1 MKRQL
6 RIFVGFFCV
15 FTLILVF
22 MAPMA
27 FSDKVL
33 EIKKFKVNK
42 VNTHQLTKGPRGP
55 GKGQEWSELTVT
67 FYSKPKWVNEVTI
80 KYFVLMKG
88 KEGNILSGE
97 VTYVNVPSGKNVS
110 SLFMHYTT
118 LARYGKIEA
127 VHCELWAKGAVRDK
141 NDWPK
146 KPGKKWWEMKA
157 PVKGLLMN
165 KLQTPFIVASKYLGL
180 SIKVE

>member
-6 RIFVGFFCV
+6 RIFAGFFCV

-27 FSDKVL
+27 FSDKAMN
-33 EIKKFKVNK
+33 IIKFKVNK
-42 VNTHQLTKGPRGP
+42 VSTTNLTQGGRSP
-55 GKGQEWSELTVT
+55 GKGEQWSELTVT
-67 FYSKPKWVNEVTI
+67 FNSKPKWVNEVTV

-97 VTYVNVPSGKNVS
+97 ITYVNVPSGKNVS

-127 VHCELWAKGAVRDK
+127 AYCELWAQGAVRDK
-141 NDWPK
+141 IHWPK

-165 KLQTPFIVASKYLGL
+165 KQQTPFIISSKYLGL
-180 SIKVE
+180 MIKAE

>member
-6 RIFVGFFCV
+6 RVFAGFFCV

-27 FSDKVL
+27 FSDKAL
-33 EIKKFKVNK
+33 NIKKFKVNK
-42 VNTHQLTKGPRGP
+42 VSTSNLTKGGKSGRGNA
-55 GKGQEWSELTVT
+55 WSELTVI
-67 FYSKPKWVNEVTI
+67 FESRPKWVDEVTI

-97 VTYVNVPSGKNVS
+97 ITYVNVPSGKNVS
-110 SLFMHYTT
+110 SLFLHYTT

-141 NDWPK
+141 SNWPT

-165 KLQTPFIVASKYLGL
+165 KLQTPFIIDSKYLGL
-180 SIKVE
+180 SIKAE